1 MTSIQPSR
9 AEYLKRYEPD
19 DEGLRFQPLTYQ
31 GNFKDLEPVPD
42 GILGDRMMRA
52 RMKTKVMEKV
62 SREDVLKDEFTI
74 DELNDLNN
82 YLAWN
87 IWDVLVM
94 RATEGVSGMIPR
106 QEYEILAFM
115 QQFFRY
121 PEFMRLITDTVGRE
135 GVLEIGASARKEI
148 GTKINCVHDWCLG
161 AVAFGMGR
169 CGLLALEVIRP
180 DDYVEESNIIL
191 KFMQRVLWGKRQD
204 GYILNSQD
212 RYRCQILDPDLID
225 RLVQQVV
232 DFEEGSEDHQRF
244 TAFNAAAELLAFFDH
259 YDCRLGLG
267 DTGPYPLPDGRLLL
281 VRDLFV
287 NEEIYHW
294 SDVCEGLPYCYT
306 LAVVIDPERIGLK
319 EIRVND
325 ISTTFTVPKN
335 YIPAITGG
343 AVFVREKWNTPMGE
357 VYPLK
362 LDELGPHMEKIR
374 SATVKMYDKTS
385 RMSRRVL
392 CTNGIYSYYIDMILP
407 HLRAAGLYEEV
418 CRKYD
423 FWEIDQRVSNYY
435 YEITR
440 RNFVQVTVPQ
450 KIFSGE
456 GYLPF
461 PDDAD
466 LRKSKYAWL

>member
-1 MTSIQPSR
+1 MNGK
-9 AEYLKRYEPD
+9 AEYLKRYEPGD
-19 DEGLRFQPLTYQ
+19 DGLRFQNLEYI
-31 GNFKDLEPVPD
+31 GNFKGMPGVPD
-42 GILGDRMMRA
+42 GIKGDRMMRERA
-52 RMKTKVMEKV
+52 KSGVLGRVAKQ
-62 SREDVLKDEFTI
+62 DVLKDEFTI

-115 QQFFRY
+115 QEFYRY
-121 PEFMRLITDTVGRE
+121 PQFMRLMTDRIGAE
-135 GVLEIGASARKEI
+135 GVMDIGASARKEI

-169 CGLLALEVIRP
+169 CGLLALEAIGP

-212 RYRCQILDPDLID
+212 NYRCQIHDQSVID
-225 RLVQQVV
+225 MVMSEVV
-232 DFEEGSEDHQRF
+232 DFDEGSEDYQRF
-244 TAFNAAAELLAFFDH
+244 TGFNATAELLAFFDH

-267 DTGPYPLPDGRLLL
+267 DTGPYPLPDGRLLII
-281 VRDLFV
+281 RDLFV
-287 NEEIYHW
+287 NERVYHW
-294 SDVCEGLPYCYT
+294 SDVCDELPHCYT
-306 LAVVIDPERIGLK
+306 LAVVIDPEKLGLK

-343 AVFVREKWNTPMGE
+343 AIFVRQEWDTPMGE

-362 LDELGPHMEKIR
+362 LTELEPHLEKIR
-374 SATVKMYDKTS
+374 TATVKMYDKTI
-385 RMSRRVL
+385 RMPRREL
-392 CTNGIYSYYIDMILP
+392 CTNGIWSYYIDMLLP
-407 HLRAAGLYEEV
+407 YLRKAGVWDEV
-418 CRKYD
+418 VSPKYD
-423 FWEIDQRVSNYY
+423 FWEIDQRVANYY
-435 YEITR
+435 YEITK

-461 PDDAD
+461 SAEAD
-466 LRKSKYAWL
+466 LRSSKYAWI